1 MNKITIVVGHKTQKP
16 ENWEKMSINERFN
29 SNWSVDSFHRLGFWK
44 KESIVNLAKK
54 MGFIGEINVSH
65 TRMSILRYGKPV
77 ISNHRQ
83 LKLLK
88 KQHFDCW
95 AKSTGKS

>member
-65 TRMSILRYGKPV
+65 TNMDYSGKGRTYV
-77 ISNHRQ
+77 KNKQIHQ
-83 LKLLK
+83 L
-88 KQHFDCW
+88 
-95 AKSTGKS
+95 